1 MPGGKRIGREYVAK
15 NPTRPDRRAGSSKVN
30 LQTGRW
36 ADFATGDKGGDA
48 VSLAAYL
55 FGLRQSE
62 AARRLADAPCHFRG
76 HAMNDIAEIEA
87 PFAPLRSVEI
97 IPMATSES
105 EGELVVP
112 VPADAPAMPQTQRRT
127 GRPRKAE
134 REHNA
139 SA

>member
-1 MPGGKRIGREYVAK
+1 
-15 NPTRPDRRAGSSKVN
+15 
-30 LQTGRW
+30 
-36 ADFATGDKGGDA
+36 
-48 VSLAAYL
+48 
-55 FGLRQSE
+55 
-62 AARRLADAPCHFRG
+62 
-76 HAMNDIAEIEA
+76 MNDIAEIEA